1 MAARSRKSQANADRE
16 VSQVE
21 RLGAE
26 NAQLLTLVEEMRA
39 KLRALSAEVVPM
51 DEYRRVQAL
60 LRVTQVKLA
69 GASKAKPIAGTF
81 RERCL
86 AYFAA
91 TGERAVTPTQL
102 REWEISNAQ
111 D

>member
-1 MAARSRKSQANADRE
+1 MATRARKSQATADRE

-26 NAQLLTLVEEMRA
+26 NAQLLTLVGELRT
-39 KLRALSAEVVPM
+39 KLNALKGEVVPM

-69 GASKAKPIAGTF
+69 GASKAKPIAGSF

-91 TGERAVTPTQL
+91 TGERSVTPVQL

-111 D
+111 G

>member
-1 MAARSRKSQANADRE
+1 MATRARKSQATADRE

-26 NAQLLTLVEEMRA
+26 NAQLLTLVGELRT
-39 KLRALSAEVVPM
+39 KLNVLKGEVVPM

-69 GASKAKPIAGTF
+69 DAGKAIAGSF

-86 AYFAA
+86 AYFEA
-91 TGERAVTPTQL
+91 TGERSVTPVQL
-102 REWEISNAQ
+102 REWEIANAQ